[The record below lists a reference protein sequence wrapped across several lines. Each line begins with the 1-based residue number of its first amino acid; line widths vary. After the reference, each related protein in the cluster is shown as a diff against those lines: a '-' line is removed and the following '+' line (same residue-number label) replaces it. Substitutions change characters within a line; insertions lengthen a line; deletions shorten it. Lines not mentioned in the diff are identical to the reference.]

1 MIVHSTVVGGREEI
15 GKGDGVGV
23 GEGHMQLEV
32 REVVFSLLYICNT

>member
-23 GEGHMQLEV
+23 GEGHMQTSKHI
-32 REVVFSLLYICNT
+32 RKFSDETL